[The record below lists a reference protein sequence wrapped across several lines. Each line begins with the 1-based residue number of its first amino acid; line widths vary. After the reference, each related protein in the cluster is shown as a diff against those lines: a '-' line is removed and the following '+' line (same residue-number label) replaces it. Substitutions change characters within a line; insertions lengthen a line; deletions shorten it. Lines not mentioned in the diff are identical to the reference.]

1 MKILLL
7 PLALSSAQVS
17 TPLKNQRPFESPGL
31 WIVFQD
37 MSAFS
42 CGDTTSAS
50 QFYFVSPAYPVSD
63 S

>member
-17 TPLKNQRPFESPGL
+17 TLKTKDLGL
-31 WIVFQD
+31 CIVFQD

-50 QFYFVSPAYPVSD
+50 QFYFVSPAYPVCYSQPNN
-63 S
+63 